1 MKCHHREMERMCADQ
16 RAAGRCKAV
25 AEPDSSGP
33 SAADPNHNAVG
44 SAGAPPLSGDGI
56 TAVPE
61 WVLETNTNQSGT
73 TGAFALVSVGLRW
86 GRGIFIRVRYYE
98 MIKKNERNDT
108 MDMENNMPKITES
121 EKTITAE
128 DVATPE
134 ALAKTIVQILDN
146 KKAKDI
152 KLLHV
157 EKQTIIADY
166 FVICTG
172 NSRTQIKS
180 LADEVEYKLSLVGV
194 DPMHTEGAD
203 TGIWV
208 LQDFGNVIVHIF
220 NRDSRDFYKLDKLY
234 MDTTEQDISN
244 LLTEN

>member
-1 MKCHHREMERMCADQ
+1 
-16 RAAGRCKAV
+16 
-25 AEPDSSGP
+25 
-33 SAADPNHNAVG
+33 
-44 SAGAPPLSGDGI
+44 
-56 TAVPE
+56 
-61 WVLETNTNQSGT
+61 
-73 TGAFALVSVGLRW
+73 
-86 GRGIFIRVRYYE
+86 
-98 MIKKNERNDT
+98 
-108 MDMENNMPKITES
+108 MDMENNMQNTAEP

-134 ALAKTIVQILDN
+134 ALARYIVQVLDN

-152 KLLHV
+152 KLLYV
-157 EKQTIIADY
+157 EKQTVIADY

-180 LADEVEYKLSLVGV
+180 LADEVEYKLSLVGI

-220 NRDSRDFYKLDKLY
+220 NRDARDFYKLDKLY
-234 MDTTEQDISN
+234 MDTTEQDISA
-244 LLTEN
+244 LLTEE